1 MSHNRHGHRMEQ
13 VEANAKSWVPS
24 MTNDPNARSDRING
38 EMLDTIDEE
47 LEMEIDDDRLAKLLT
62 EIAEHPQPET
72 LDRRVYFKELLR
84 LQRELV
90 KLQQCSVRH
99 HLHVAL
105 IVEARDAAVE

>member
-1 MSHNRHGHRMEQ
+1 
-13 VEANAKSWVPS
+13 

-62 EIAEHPQPET
+62 EMAERPQPET

-84 LQRELV
+84 LQGELV
-90 KLQQCSVRH
+90 KLQDWIVH
-99 HLHVAL
+99 HKLKVV
-105 IVEARDAAVE
+105 IIFEGRDAAGKGGVIKRIT